1 MSNVEQIVCDFCGK
15 SNNKLIIQGE
25 HNVHICINCIKD
37 FYLKNVSVIS
47 SKVNEKKKKIVPSF
61 IKQYLDEYIIGQDNA
76 KKVLSVAV
84 YNHYKSLVIK
94 KRDPTVELDK
104 SNIILVGP
112 SGSGK
117 TAILKALAKF
127 LKVPFAMADATTLT
141 EKGYVGNDVES
152 ILTTLV
158 QNANGDIKKAER
170 GIVYIDEIDKL
181 SKRGKSSLEGV
192 SCGRE
197 GVQQALL
204 KMIEG
209 SIVELPNKRVR
220 NPLDITDTA
229 TNTKIDTSNILFIVG
244 GAFEGIDKIISKRL
258 DEGIHKIGFESY
270 IDKNFGKSYNDF
282 IDKVTTEDL
291 KSFGIIPELLGR
303 LPIVTSF
310 KELTKEE
317 LIKVLTEPKNALI
330 KQYSLLLKEDGINI
344 SFTDKALE
352 LVAEKAIKR
361 KTGARSLRSILENTL
376 QDLMYKAP
384 ELEDVSNILIDCVD
398 NEFIIT
404 NLDKEQEGEL
414 YYGKY

>member
-25 HNVHICINCIKD
+25 HNVHICSDCVKD
-37 FYLKNVSVIS
+37 FYLKNINVIS
-47 SKVNEKKKKIVPSF
+47 NKFNEKKKKVVPSF

-152 ILTTLV
+152 VLTTLV

-209 SIVELPNKRVR
+209 SIVELPNKRIR

-244 GAFEGIDKIISKRL
+244 GAFEGIDKVISKRL

-330 KQYSLLLKEDGINI
+330 KQYSLLLKEDGVNI

-404 NLDKEQEGEL
+404 NLDKEQEGDL

>member
-25 HNVHICINCIKD
+25 HNVHICSDCVKD
-37 FYLKNVSVIS
+37 FYLKNINVIS
-47 SKVNEKKKKIVPSF
+47 NKFNKKKKKVVPSF

-152 ILTTLV
+152 VLTTLV

-330 KQYSLLLKEDGINI
+330 KQYSLLLKEDGVNI

-384 ELEDVSNILIDCVD
+384 ELKDVSNILIDCVD
-398 NEFIIT
+398 NKFIIT

>member
-25 HNVHICINCIKD
+25 HNVHICSDCVKD
-37 FYLKNVSVIS
+37 FYLKNINVIS
-47 SKVNEKKKKIVPSF
+47 NKFNEKKKKVVPSF

-76 KKVLSVAV
+76 KKILSVAV

-117 TAILKALAKF
+117 TAILKVLAKF

-152 ILTTLV
+152 VLTTLV

-330 KQYSLLLKEDGINI
+330 KQYSLLLKEDGVNI

-398 NEFIIT
+398 NKFIIT

>member
-25 HNVHICINCIKD
+25 HNVHICSDCVKD
-37 FYLKNVSVIS
+37 FYLKNINVIS
-47 SKVNEKKKKIVPSF
+47 NKFNEKKKKVVPSF

-152 ILTTLV
+152 VLTTLV

-209 SIVELPNKRVR
+209 SIVELPNKRIR

-330 KQYSLLLKEDGINI
+330 KQYSLLLKEDGVNI

-404 NLDKEQEGEL
+404 NLDKEQEGDL

>member
-25 HNVHICINCIKD
+25 HNVHICSDCVKD
-37 FYLKNVSVIS
+37 FYLKNINVIS
-47 SKVNEKKKKIVPSF
+47 NKFNEKKKKVVPSF

-76 KKVLSVAV
+76 KKVLSIAV

-152 ILTTLV
+152 VLTTLV

-330 KQYSLLLKEDGINI
+330 KQYSLLLREDGVNI

-352 LVAEKAIKR
+352 LVAEEAIKR

-398 NEFIIT
+398 NKFIIT

>member
-25 HNVHICINCIKD
+25 HNVHICSDCVKD
-37 FYLKNVSVIS
+37 FYLKNINVIS
-47 SKVNEKKKKIVPSF
+47 NKFNEKKKKVVPSF

-76 KKVLSVAV
+76 KKVLSIAV

-152 ILTTLV
+152 VLTTLV

-170 GIVYIDEIDKL
+170 GIIYIDEIDKL

-220 NPLDITDTA
+220 NLLDITDTA

-330 KQYSLLLKEDGINI
+330 KQYSLLLKEDGVNI

-398 NEFIIT
+398 NKFIIT
-404 NLDKEQEGEL
+404 NLDKGQEGEL

>member
-25 HNVHICINCIKD
+25 HNVHICSDCVKD
-37 FYLKNVSVIS
+37 FYLKNINVIS
-47 SKVNEKKKKIVPSF
+47 NKFNEKKKKVVPSF

-76 KKVLSVAV
+76 KKVLSIAV

-152 ILTTLV
+152 VLTTLV

-330 KQYSLLLKEDGINI
+330 KQYSLLLKEDGVNI

-398 NEFIIT
+398 NKFIIT
-404 NLDKEQEGEL
+404 NLDKGQEGEL

>member
-25 HNVHICINCIKD
+25 HNVHICSDCVKD
-37 FYLKNVSVIS
+37 FYLKNINVIS
-47 SKVNEKKKKIVPSF
+47 NKFNEKKKKVVPSF

-152 ILTTLV
+152 VLTTLV

-330 KQYSLLLKEDGINI
+330 KQYSLLLKEDGVNI

-398 NEFIIT
+398 NKFIIT
-404 NLDKEQEGEL
+404 NLDKGQEGEL

>member
-25 HNVHICINCIKD
+25 HNVHICSDCVKD
-37 FYLKNVSVIS
+37 FYLKNINVIS
-47 SKVNEKKKKIVPSF
+47 NKFNEKKKKVVPSF
-61 IKQYLDEYIIGQDNA
+61 IKQYLDEYIIGQNNA

-152 ILTTLV
+152 VLTTLV

-181 SKRGKSSLEGV
+181 SKRGKSSLEGA

-330 KQYSLLLKEDGINI
+330 KQYSLLLKEDGVNI

-384 ELEDVSNILIDCVD
+384 ELKDVSNILIDCVD

>member
-25 HNVHICINCIKD
+25 HNVHICSDCVKD
-37 FYLKNVSVIS
+37 FYLKNINVIS
-47 SKVNEKKKKIVPSF
+47 NKFNEKKKKVVPSF

-152 ILTTLV
+152 VLTTLV

-229 TNTKIDTSNILFIVG
+229 TNTKINTSNILFIVG

-330 KQYSLLLKEDGINI
+330 KQYSLLLKEDGVNI

-398 NEFIIT
+398 NKFITT

>member
-25 HNVHICINCIKD
+25 HNVHICSDCVKD
-37 FYLKNVSVIS
+37 FYLKNINVIS
-47 SKVNEKKKKIVPSF
+47 NKFNEKKKKVVPSF

-127 LKVPFAMADATTLT
+127 LKVPFAMVDATTLT

-152 ILTTLV
+152 VLTTLV

-282 IDKVTTEDL
+282 IDKVTAEDL

-330 KQYSLLLKEDGINI
+330 KQYSLLLKEDGVNI

-398 NEFIIT
+398 NKFIIT

>member
-25 HNVHICINCIKD
+25 HNVHICSDCVKD
-37 FYLKNVSVIS
+37 FYLKNINVIS
-47 SKVNEKKKKIVPSF
+47 NKFNEKKKKVVPSF

-76 KKVLSVAV
+76 KKVLSIAV

-152 ILTTLV
+152 VLTTLV

-330 KQYSLLLKEDGINI
+330 KQYSLLLKEDGVNI

-404 NLDKEQEGEL
+404 NLDKEQEGDL

>member
-25 HNVHICINCIKD
+25 HNVHICSDCVKD
-37 FYLKNVSVIS
+37 FYLKNINVIS
-47 SKVNEKKKKIVPSF
+47 NKFNEKKKKVVPSF
-61 IKQYLDEYIIGQDNA
+61 IKQYLDEYIIGQDNT

-152 ILTTLV
+152 VLTTLV

-170 GIVYIDEIDKL
+170 GIIYIDEIDKL

-282 IDKVTTEDL
+282 IDKVTAEDL

-330 KQYSLLLKEDGINI
+330 KQYSLLLKEDGVNI

-398 NEFIIT
+398 NKFIIT

>member
-25 HNVHICINCIKD
+25 HNVHICSDCVKD
-37 FYLKNVSVIS
+37 FYLKNINVIS
-47 SKVNEKKKKIVPSF
+47 SKFNEKKKKVVPSF

-76 KKVLSVAV
+76 KKVLSIAV

-152 ILTTLV
+152 VLITLV

-170 GIVYIDEIDKL
+170 GIIYIDEIDKL

-330 KQYSLLLKEDGINI
+330 KQYSLLLKEDGVNI

-398 NEFIIT
+398 NKFIIT
-404 NLDKEQEGEL
+404 NLDKGQEGEL

>member
-25 HNVHICINCIKD
+25 HNVHICSDCVKD
-37 FYLKNVSVIS
+37 FYLKNINVIS
-47 SKVNEKKKKIVPSF
+47 NKFNEKKKKVVPSF

-152 ILTTLV
+152 VLTTLV

-220 NPLDITDTA
+220 NPLDIIDTA

-330 KQYSLLLKEDGINI
+330 KQYSLLLKEDGVNI
-344 SFTDKALE
+344 SFADKALE

-398 NEFIIT
+398 NKFIIT

>member
-25 HNVHICINCIKD
+25 HNVHICSDCVKD
-37 FYLKNVSVIS
+37 FYLKNINVIS
-47 SKVNEKKKKIVPSF
+47 NKFNEKKKKVVPSF

-152 ILTTLV
+152 VLTTLV

-330 KQYSLLLKEDGINI
+330 KQYSLLLKEDGVNI

-384 ELEDVSNILIDCVD
+384 ELEDVSNILIDCID
-398 NEFIIT
+398 NKFIIT
-404 NLDKEQEGEL
+404 NLDKGQEGEL

>member
-25 HNVHICINCIKD
+25 HNVHICSDCVKD
-37 FYLKNVSVIS
+37 FYLKNINVIS
-47 SKVNEKKKKIVPSF
+47 NKFNEKKKKVVPSF

-76 KKVLSVAV
+76 KKVLSIAV

-152 ILTTLV
+152 VLTTLV

-330 KQYSLLLKEDGINI
+330 KQYSLLLKEDGVNI

-398 NEFIIT
+398 NKFIIT
-404 NLDKEQEGEL
+404 NLDKRQEGEL

>member
-25 HNVHICINCIKD
+25 HNVHICSDCVKD
-37 FYLKNVSVIS
+37 FYLKNINVIS
-47 SKVNEKKKKIVPSF
+47 NKFNEKKKKVVPSF

-76 KKVLSVAV
+76 KKVLSIAV

-152 ILTTLV
+152 VLTTLV

-170 GIVYIDEIDKL
+170 GIIYIDEIDKL

-330 KQYSLLLKEDGINI
+330 KQYSLLLKEDGVNI

-398 NEFIIT
+398 NKFIIT
-404 NLDKEQEGEL
+404 NLDKGQEGEL

>member
-25 HNVHICINCIKD
+25 HNVHICLDCVKD
-37 FYLKNVSVIS
+37 FYLKNINVIS
-47 SKVNEKKKKIVPSF
+47 NKFNEKKKKVVPSF

-152 ILTTLV
+152 VLTTLV

-330 KQYSLLLKEDGINI
+330 KQYSLLLKEDGVNI

-384 ELEDVSNILIDCVD
+384 ELEDVSNIIIDCVD

-404 NLDKEQEGEL
+404 NLDKGQEGDL

>member
-25 HNVHICINCIKD
+25 HNVHICSDCVKD
-37 FYLKNVSVIS
+37 FYLKNINVIS
-47 SKVNEKKKKIVPSF
+47 NKFNEKKKKVVPSF

-152 ILTTLV
+152 VLTTLV

>member
-25 HNVHICINCIKD
+25 HNVHICSDCVKD
-37 FYLKNVSVIS
+37 FYLKNINVIS
-47 SKVNEKKKKIVPSF
+47 NKFNEKKKKVVPSF

-152 ILTTLV
+152 VLTTLV

-330 KQYSLLLKEDGINI
+330 KQYSLLLKEDGVNI

-398 NEFIIT
+398 NKFIIT
-404 NLDKEQEGEL
+404 NLDKGQEGEL
-414 YYGKY
+414 YYG

>member
-15 SNNKLIIQGE
+15 FNNKLIIQGE
-25 HNVHICINCIKD
+25 HNVHICSDCVKE
-37 FYLKNVSVIS
+37 FYLKNINVIS
-47 SKVNEKKKKIVPSF
+47 SKFNEKKKKVVPSY

-84 YNHYKSLVIK
+84 YNHYKSLMIK
-94 KRDPTVELDK
+94 KRDPAVELDK

-152 ILTTLV
+152 VLTSLV

-170 GIVYIDEIDKL
+170 GIIYIDEIDKL
-181 SKRGKSSLEGV
+181 SKRNKSNLEGIG
-192 SCGRE
+192 CGRE
-197 GVQQALL
+197 GVQQSLL

-209 SIVELPNKRVR
+209 SIIELPNKKVR
-220 NPLDITDTA
+220 NPLDVTDT
-229 TNTKIDTSNILFIVG
+229 TINTKIDTSNILFIVG
-244 GAFEGIDKIISKRL
+244 GAFEGIEKIISKRL

-270 IDKNFGKSYNDF
+270 IDKSFGRSYNDF

-303 LPIVTSF
+303 LPVISSF

-330 KQYSLLLKEDGINI
+330 KQYSLLLKEDGINL

-384 ELEDVSNILIDCVD
+384 ELDVSNILIDNVD
-398 NEFIIT
+398 NRFIIT

-414 YYGKY
+414 YYGK